1 MLQIHFYGTGIYI
14 KKGWGE
20 GQHATEGEEVPP
32 VIYQQNPLRFT
43 IRRIRL
49 KIGEGEGGI

>member
-1 MLQIHFYGTGIYI
+1 MLQILFYGTGIYI
-14 KKGWGE
+14 KKGLGGGG

-43 IRRIRL
+43 IRRIGL
-49 KIGEGEGGI
+49 QME